1 MAGVDGGELGSGR
14 RSSGETRATTRGH
27 GRASCGMQRARGD
40 VLSTMVYSGGSSSGC
55 GHGYTMA
62 SGEKLSGAVE
72 TAATEGDRA
81 RGERGSA
88 EELTA
93 RSTSSSV
100 GSGRWRRRRIDE
112 RHPAAMCEEDGSM
125 TAMQGVRGRL
135 TRRRG

>member
-1 MAGVDGGELGSGR
+1 MAGVEHGVDLGGGQSSGELGVGVREHGR
-14 RSSGETRATTRGH
+14 RR
-27 GRASCGMQRARGD
+27 CGCLRVHAI
-40 VLSTMVYSGGSSSGC
+40 VLSTMVGSGVSCGGC
-55 GHGYTMA
+55 GHGHAMA
-62 SGEKLSGAVE
+62 GGEKLSAAVV
-72 TAATEGDRA
+72 TAATEGNRA

-112 RHPAAMCEEDGSM
+112 RHPAAVCEEDGSM
-125 TAMQGVRGRL
+125 TAMQGVRGCL